1 MCIYF
6 YVCFVVVQSLNYIWL
21 FTTAAHQASLSFS
34 ISQCLLK
41 LLFFESVMP
50 SKHLILCYPLLLLPS
65 IFPSIRV
72 FLVSQ
77 FFSSGGQ
84 SIGASTSASV
94 LLMNIQDWF
103 PLGLTGLISLLCKRF
118 SRIFRFYYE
127 RHSEM
132 FWQSL
137 LKAIL
142 TRRVFCH
149 WTFCWRCDSILRKL
163 GKQFLY
169 FCSREH
175 CCDGPGGRSTLADMN
190 CAEAWLRGA
199 TPCPR
204 SGAASD
210 KSYPMTEI
218 RGIAWDEQPHVQ
230 EAVAV
235 QAQEGQGDL
244 LHLQG
249 REGRLWGDTPRE
261 RLGAVAVLCWSS
273 GEEIPHVQ
281 GRRNPSKMVG
291 VARGQTHKQKSQ
303 KTSQSNH
310 MDHRPV

>member
-1 MCIYF
+1 MILSDQGF
-6 YVCFVVVQSLNYIWL
+6 VVQS
-21 FTTAAHQASLSFS
+21 FMASGTFPM
-34 ISQCLLK
+34 SQ
-41 LLFFESVMP
+41 
-50 SKHLILCYPLLLLPS
+50 LLP
-65 IFPSIRV
+65 
-72 FLVSQ
+72 
-77 FFSSGGQ
+77 SGGQ

-94 LLMNIQDWF
+94 LPMNIQDWF

-204 SGAASD
+204 SGAAAGR
-210 KSYPMTEI
+210 SYPTSKEWWL
-218 RGIAWDEQPHVQ
+218 RLCRR
-230 EAVAV
+230 
-235 QAQEGQGDL
+235 AQEG
-244 LHLQG
+244 
-249 REGRLWGDTPRE
+249 REEPSTFIVRRG
-261 RLGAVAVLCWSS
+261 S
-273 GEEIPHVQ
+273 GEERHLVQ
-281 GRRNPSKMVG
+281 GKEQQLRFAGAAVKRYPTSKV
-291 VARGQTHKQKSQ
+291 RETQITW
-303 KTSQSNH
+303 
-310 MDHRPV
+310 